1 MYSLDVN
8 LLKERRE
15 KEQPQKETEIQ
26 GKKSLQ
32 LPSLEGNLPLIIGA
46 AVGVA
51 FPALVGVYWYFITTR
66 TDQVRQEI
74 TQLEQELAQLQNQ
87 QQAVTAKRGE
97 LKQAQENLTAFA
109 NIFDKIKPLSA
120 ILEDVRDRAPDNL
133 QIDSLQQSE
142 NEGRTQFNIQ
152 GIGESYEAVN
162 YFFLTLQRSPF
173 IAKETVN
180 LQTANQ
186 GDYQIELIN
195 DLPDYLTELSP
206 KQVINYNISF
216 ELNNKSA
223 SELLPILREQG
234 ATGLVTRIN
243 TLKNKGIFQLTGNNE
258 E

>member
-15 KEQPQKETEIQ
+15 KEQPQKETETQ
-26 GKKSLQ
+26 GKKGLQ

-51 FPALVGVYWYFITTR
+51 FPALVGGYWYLITAR

-87 QQAVTAKRGE
+87 QQEVTAKREE

-120 ILEDVRDRAPDNL
+120 ILEDVRDRAPDNI
-133 QIDSLQQSE
+133 QVNSVQQSE
-142 NEGRTQFNIQ
+142 TEGRTQFNIE

-173 IAKETVN
+173 IARETVN
-180 LQTANQ
+180 LQTASQ
-186 GDYQIELIN
+186 GDYQLELIN
-195 DLPDYLTELSP
+195 DLPDYLNELAP
-206 KQVINYNISF
+206 KEVISYNISF
-216 ELNNKSA
+216 ALNNKSA

-243 TLKNKGIFQLTGNNE
+243 TLKNKGIFQLTSNNE